1 MLLLTKISS
10 DAYWPADNRMPRKR
24 SVRIRD
30 WRLKLAAL
38 GLSVFL
44 WALVQTE
51 PRTSSESFQRVPVRI
66 ELTDTL
72 WTLAG
77 PPTPTEVE
85 LQLSGSSRD
94 IIRLDREGT
103 ALNIPISQVGTPDTS
118 VFLDRDWVELGQS
131 TGLTVEFISPAM
143 IEIVFEP
150 TVTRTLP
157 IATRVYGDL
166 RENLALASSVGLAP
180 VSVRVRGSESQVSQL
195 DSIRLERFDLG
206 TVEKSGV
213 FSVAIDTVGLSGAY
227 VLPDVVTM
235 GLNVEDDIERV
246 LQGFSVQFDA
256 ERIGADV
263 TIEPVVVEVRFSG
276 PKSLVNTLDPSLL
289 RVWVSPEDL
298 EGILPGE
305 ERRVPLRL
313 EGLPEFVTAVPE
325 TGAVTAKRAD
335 EGSTGAD
342 QALR

>member
-24 SVRIRD
+24 SVRIRN

-150 TVTRTLP
+150 SVTRTLP

-195 DSIRLERFDLG
+195 DSIWLERFDLG

-213 FSVAIDTVGLSGAY
+213 FSVAIDTVGLSGAN
-227 VLPDVVTM
+227 VSPDVVTM

-313 EGLPEFVTAVPE
+313 EGIPEFVTAVPE
-325 TGAVTAKRAD
+325 TSAVTAKRAD

>member
-1 MLLLTKISS
+1 MSR
-10 DAYWPADNRMPRKR
+10 NR

-51 PRTSSESFQRVPVRI
+51 PRTSSESFQRVPVRV

-103 ALNIPISQVGTPDTS
+103 ALSIPISQVGTPDTS

-131 TGLTVEFISPAM
+131 TGLTVEFIAPAM

-150 TVTRTLP
+150 TMTRTLP

-166 RENLALASSVGLAP
+166 RDNLALASSVGLAP
-180 VSVRVRGSESQVSQL
+180 VTARVRGSESQISKL
-195 DSIRLERFDLG
+195 DSIRLERFDLA

-213 FSVAIDTVGLSGAY
+213 FSVAVDTASLSGAY
-227 VLPDVVTM
+227 VFPDVVTM
-235 GLNVEDDIERV
+235 GLNVEDDIERI

-256 ERIGADV
+256 ERVGADV
-263 TIEPVVVEVRFSG
+263 TIEPVVVQVRFSG
-276 PKSLVNTLDPSLL
+276 PRSLVNTLDPSLL

-298 EGILPGE
+298 QGILPGE

-313 EGLPEFVTAVPE
+313 EGIPEFVTAVPE
-325 TGAVTAKRAD
+325 TSAVTARRAA

>member
-24 SVRIRD
+24 SVRIRN

-51 PRTSSESFQRVPVRI
+51 PRTSSESFQRVPVRV

-195 DSIRLERFDLG
+195 DSIWLERFDLG

-227 VLPDVVTM
+227 ISPDVVTM

-313 EGLPEFVTAVPE
+313 EGIPEFVTAVPE
-325 TGAVTAKRAD
+325 TSAVTARRAA

-342 QALR
+342 

>member
-24 SVRIRD
+24 SVRIRN

-195 DSIRLERFDLG
+195 DSIWLERFDLG

-213 FSVAIDTVGLSGAY
+213 FSVAIDTVGLSGAN
-227 VLPDVVTM
+227 VSPDVVTM

-313 EGLPEFVTAVPE
+313 EGIPEFVTAVPE
-325 TGAVTAKRAD
+325 TSAVTAKRAD

>member
-24 SVRIRD
+24 SVRIRN

-150 TVTRTLP
+150 SVTRTLP

-180 VSVRVRGSESQVSQL
+180 VSVRIRGSESQVSQL
-195 DSIRLERFDLG
+195 DSIWLERFDLG

-227 VLPDVVTM
+227 VSPDVVTM

-313 EGLPEFVTAVPE
+313 EGIPEFVTAVPE
-325 TGAVTAKRAD
+325 TSAVTAKRAD

-342 QALR
+342 RALR

>member
-1 MLLLTKISS
+1 MSR
-10 DAYWPADNRMPRKR
+10 NR

-38 GLSVFL
+38 GLSIFL

-51 PRTSSESFQRVPVRI
+51 PRTSSESFQRVPVRV

-103 ALNIPISQVGTPDTS
+103 ALSIPITQVGTPDTS

-131 TGLTVEFISPAM
+131 TGLTVEFIAPAM

-150 TVTRTLP
+150 TITRTLP

-166 RENLALASSVGLAP
+166 RDNLALASSVGLAP
-180 VSVRVRGSESQVSQL
+180 VTARVRGSESQISEL
-195 DSIRLERFDLG
+195 DSIRLERFDLA

-213 FSVAIDTVGLSGAY
+213 FSVAVDTASLSGAY
-227 VLPDVVTM
+227 VFPDVVTM
-235 GLNVEDDIERV
+235 GLNVEDDIERI

-256 ERIGADV
+256 ERVGADV
-263 TIEPVVVEVRFSG
+263 TIEPVVVQVRFSG
-276 PKSLVNTLDPSLL
+276 PRSLVNTLDPSLL

-298 EGILPGE
+298 QGILPGE

-313 EGLPEFVTAVPE
+313 EGIPEFVTAVPE
-325 TGAVTAKRAD
+325 TSAVTARRAA

>member
-24 SVRIRD
+24 SVRIRN

-51 PRTSSESFQRVPVRI
+51 PRTSSESFQRVPVRV

-150 TVTRTLP
+150 SVTRTLP

-180 VSVRVRGSESQVSQL
+180 VSVRVRGSESQISQL
-195 DSIRLERFDLG
+195 DSIWLERFDLG

-213 FSVAIDTVGLSGAY
+213 FSVAIDTVGLSGAN
-227 VLPDVVTM
+227 VSPDVVTM

-313 EGLPEFVTAVPE
+313 EGIPEFVTAVPE
-325 TGAVTAKRAD
+325 TSAVTAKRAD

-342 QALR
+342 RALR

>member
-24 SVRIRD
+24 SVRIRN

-195 DSIRLERFDLG
+195 DSIWLERFDLG

-213 FSVAIDTVGLSGAY
+213 FSVAIDPVGLSGAY
-227 VLPDVVTM
+227 VFPDVVTM

-313 EGLPEFVTAVPE
+313 EGIPEFVTAVPE
-325 TGAVTAKRAD
+325 TSAVTVKRAD

>member
-1 MLLLTKISS
+1 MLLLTKILS

-51 PRTSSESFQRVPVRI
+51 PRTSSESFQRVPVRV

-77 PPTPTEVE
+77 PPAPTEVE

-150 TVTRTLP
+150 SVTRTLP

-195 DSIRLERFDLG
+195 DSIWLERFDLG

-213 FSVAIDTVGLSGAY
+213 FSVAIDTVGLSGAN
-227 VLPDVVTM
+227 VSPDVVTM

>member
-24 SVRIRD
+24 SVRIRN

-51 PRTSSESFQRVPVRI
+51 PRTSSESFQRVPVRV

-150 TVTRTLP
+150 SVTRTLP

-195 DSIRLERFDLG
+195 DSIWLERFDLG

-213 FSVAIDTVGLSGAY
+213 FSVAIDTVGLSGAN
-227 VLPDVVTM
+227 VSPDVVTM

-263 TIEPVVVEVRFSG
+263 TIEPVMVQVRFSG
-276 PKSLVNTLDPSLL
+276 PRSLVNALDPSLL

-313 EGLPEFVTAVPE
+313 EGIPEFVTAVPE
-325 TGAVTAKRAD
+325 TSAVTAKRAD

-342 QALR
+342 RALR

>member
-1 MLLLTKISS
+1 M
-10 DAYWPADNRMPRKR
+10 
-24 SVRIRD
+24 
-30 WRLKLAAL
+30 
-38 GLSVFL
+38 
-44 WALVQTE
+44 
-51 PRTSSESFQRVPVRI
+51 
-66 ELTDTL
+66 TDTL

-195 DSIRLERFDLG
+195 DSIWLERFDLG

-213 FSVAIDTVGLSGAY
+213 FSVAIDTVGLSGAN
-227 VLPDVVTM
+227 VSPDVVTM

-313 EGLPEFVTAVPE
+313 EGIPEFVTAVPE
-325 TGAVTAKRAD
+325 TSAVTAKRAD

>member
-1 MLLLTKISS
+1 MSR
-10 DAYWPADNRMPRKR
+10 NR

-51 PRTSSESFQRVPVRI
+51 PRTSSESFQRVPVRV

-103 ALNIPISQVGTPDTS
+103 ALSIPITQVGTPDTS

-131 TGLTVEFISPAM
+131 TGLTVEFIAPAM

-150 TVTRTLP
+150 TMTRTLP

-166 RENLALASSVGLAP
+166 RDNLALASSVGLAP
-180 VSVRVRGSESQVSQL
+180 VTARVRGSESQISEL
-195 DSIRLERFDLG
+195 DSIRLERFDLA

-213 FSVAIDTVGLSGAY
+213 FSVAVDTASLSGAS
-227 VLPDVVTM
+227 VFPDVVTM
-235 GLNVEDDIERV
+235 GLNVEDDIERI

-256 ERIGADV
+256 ERVGADV
-263 TIEPVVVEVRFSG
+263 TIEPVVVQVRFSG
-276 PKSLVNTLDPSLL
+276 PRSLVNTLDPSLL

-298 EGILPGE
+298 QGILPGE

-313 EGLPEFVTAVPE
+313 EGIPEFVTAVPE
-325 TGAVTAKRAD
+325 TSAVTARRAA
-335 EGSTGAD
+335 EGSPRAD

>member
-10 DAYWPADNRMPRKR
+10 DAYWSADNRMPRKR
-24 SVRIRD
+24 SVRIRN

-51 PRTSSESFQRVPVRI
+51 PRTSSESFQRVPVRV

-195 DSIRLERFDLG
+195 DSIWLERFDLG

-213 FSVAIDTVGLSGAY
+213 FSVAIDTVGLSGAF
-227 VLPDVVTM
+227 VFPDVVTM

-313 EGLPEFVTAVPE
+313 EGIPEFVTAVPE
-325 TGAVTAKRAD
+325 TSAVTAKRAD

-342 QALR
+342 RALR

>member
-1 MLLLTKISS
+1 MSR
-10 DAYWPADNRMPRKR
+10 NR

-51 PRTSSESFQRVPVRI
+51 PRTSSESFQRVPVRV

-103 ALNIPISQVGTPDTS
+103 ALSIPITQVGTPDTS

-131 TGLTVEFISPAM
+131 TGLTVEFIAPAM

-150 TVTRTLP
+150 TMTRTLP

-166 RENLALASSVGLAP
+166 RDNLALASSVGLAP
-180 VSVRVRGSESQVSQL
+180 VTARVRGSESQISEL
-195 DSIRLERFDLG
+195 DSIRLERFDLA

-213 FSVAIDTVGLSGAY
+213 FSVAVDTASLSGAY
-227 VLPDVVTM
+227 VFPDVVTM
-235 GLNVEDDIERV
+235 GLNVEDDIERI

-256 ERIGADV
+256 ERVGADV
-263 TIEPVVVEVRFSG
+263 TIEPVVVQVRFSG
-276 PKSLVNTLDPSLL
+276 PRSLVNTLDPSLL

-298 EGILPGE
+298 QGILPGE

-313 EGLPEFVTAVPE
+313 EGIPEFVTAVPE
-325 TGAVTAKRAD
+325 TSAVTARRAA